1 MDIQLHYTEAGD
13 GFPLILLHGN
23 GESSAYFEH
32 QIAFF
37 ASRYRVIA
45 VDTRGHGKSPR
56 GTMPFTLERFTEDLH
71 EFMAEQRIEKAHI
84 LGFSDGGNI
93 ALLFA
98 LKYPSL
104 VERLILNGA
113 NLDPSGVKWWVQMPV
128 VLGYHFASLFE
139 KRSEKAKANAELLG
153 LMVHEPH
160 IAEDALKELTMSV
173 LVIAG
178 TKDMIKDRHTRR
190 IAAAIP
196 NGRLEMIE
204 GDHFIASKCPEA
216 FNFAVDAFLA
226 EKTEQRK
233 KRC

>member
-1 MDIQLHYTEAGD
+1 MDIQLHYTEAGE

-23 GESSAYFEH
+23 GENSAYFEH

-37 ASRYRVIA
+37 ASKYRVIA

-56 GTMPFTLERFTEDLH
+56 GNAPFTLERFTEDLH
-71 EFMAEQRIEKAHI
+71 EFMSEQRIEKAHI

-153 LMVHEPH
+153 LMMHEPH
-160 IAEDALKELTMSV
+160 IAEDALKELTMPV

-196 NGRLEMIE
+196 NGRLKIIE
-204 GDHFIASKCPEA
+204 GDHFIASKCPAA
-216 FNFAVDAFLA
+216 FNSAVECFLS
-226 EKTEQRK
+226 EKVEQR
-233 KRC
+233 

>member
-1 MDIQLHYTEAGD
+1 MDISLYCKEEGK

-23 GESSAYFEH
+23 GEDSDYFQH
-32 QIAFF
+32 QMAFF
-37 ASRYRVIA
+37 SVKYRVIA

-56 GTMPFTLERFTEDLH
+56 GEAPFTLTQFVEDLH
-71 EFMAEQRIEKAHI
+71 DFMAEHRIEKAHL

-113 NLDPSGVKWWVQMPV
+113 NLDPSGVKGWVQMPV

-139 KRSEKAKANAELLG
+139 NRSEKAKAKAELLG
-153 LMVHEPH
+153 LMVNEPH
-160 IAEDALKELTMSV
+160 ISETALEELSMPV

-178 TKDMIKDRHTRR
+178 TKDMIKDCHTRR
-190 IAAAIP
+190 IAAAI
-196 NGRLEMIE
+196 GGARLEILE

-216 FNFAVDAFLA
+216 FNSAVDAFLS
-226 EKTEQRK
+226 EDMK
-233 KRC
+233 